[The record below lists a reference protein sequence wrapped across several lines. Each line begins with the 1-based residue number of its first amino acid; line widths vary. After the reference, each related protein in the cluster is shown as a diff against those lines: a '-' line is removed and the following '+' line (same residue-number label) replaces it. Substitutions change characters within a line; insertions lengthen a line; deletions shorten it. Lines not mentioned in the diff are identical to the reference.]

1 MKRLALV
8 QAGFPSLDVPGSVPA
23 MKLRISGSNVR
34 FRMPPAEVAAWRAT
48 GCCAAEVQLGPG
60 PEDRWSYRLTRNA
73 GADWSVVLEAGRL
86 TVSVPLAEVQAW
98 ADSENVIALEHTTPW
113 GTRIVV
119 EKDLPRRADRGPRTT
134 SRNSV

>member
-8 QAGFPSLDVPGSVPA
+8 RAGFPSVNVPGSVLA

-60 PEDRWSYRLTRNA
+60 PEDRWSYRLTLNA

-86 TVSVPLAEVQAW
+86 TVSVPLAKVQAW
-98 ADSENVIALEHTTPW
+98 ADAESAFTLEHATPW
-113 GTRIVV
+113 DTRIVV
-119 EKDLPRRADRGPRTT
+119 EKDLPRRTDRGPRSNLATGI
-134 SRNSV
+134 